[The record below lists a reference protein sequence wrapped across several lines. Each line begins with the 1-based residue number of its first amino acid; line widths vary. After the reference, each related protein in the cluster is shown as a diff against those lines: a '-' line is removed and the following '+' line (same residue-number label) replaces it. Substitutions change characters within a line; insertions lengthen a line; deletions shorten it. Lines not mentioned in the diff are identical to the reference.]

1 MEDVAIVL
9 ERHEQKIK
17 KLEEE
22 FSDLRAV
29 QEEIKSMNKALITLT
44 AELKHTNEHL
54 AKHDVKIDEIEKQ
67 PKIRLQQIA
76 TAIISALSGAL
87 ITTIISF
94 MFAR

>member
-29 QEEIKSMNKALITLT
+29 QEEIKSMNKTLITLT

-67 PKIRLQQIA
+67 PRIRMQQIA

-87 ITTIISF
+87 ITTILSF